1 MKTTLRRQWWVVTDL
16 DGTLM
21 DHRYDCAP
29 ALGTIRLLQRR
40 GIPIIPCTSKTA
52 EEVRR
57 FREQTGLRDPFI
69 VENGGA
75 IHGENADGSPW
86 QQTLGPSWQELR
98 PQLDGLAHDLGQPLQ
113 ALDDLS
119 DQDADRLLGLGGDAL
134 RQAQRRACSVPF
146 VPPPDGE
153 SRRRLQQLAQAR
165 QLAVVQGNRLGHLLG
180 ADVSKGRALAVL
192 KQRQGASEV
201 AVLALGDSPNDLP
214 LLHAGDRSIVV
225 PGVDGP
231 HPALQAGLEDGR
243 FQLAPAPHGHGWASA
258 VEHWLQ
264 GLQDGSPDDCA
275 AHRE

>member
-1 MKTTLRRQWWVVTDL
+1 MTTGLERQWWVVTDL

-21 DHRYDCAP
+21 DHRYDWAP
-29 ALGTIRLLQRR
+29 ALDTIRLLQRR
-40 GIPIIPCTSKTA
+40 GIPVIPCTSKTA

-86 QQTLGPSWQELR
+86 QQRLGPSWQELR
-98 PQLDGLAHDLGQPLQ
+98 PQLSVLARDLGQPLQ

-119 DQDADRLLGLGGDAL
+119 DQDADRLLGLGGEAL

-146 VPPPDGE
+146 VSPLDAE
-153 SRRRLQQLAQAR
+153 SRRRLQQLAKAR

-231 HPALQAGLEDGR
+231 HPDLQAGLADGR
-243 FQLAPAPHGHGWASA
+243 FKLAPAPHALGWSAA
-258 VEHWLQ
+258 VERWLP
-264 GLQDGSPDDCA
+264 GLLDDVDQVD
-275 AHRE
+275 

>member
-1 MKTTLRRQWWVVTDL
+1 MTTGLERQWWVVTDL

-21 DHRYDCAP
+21 DHRYDWAP
-29 ALGTIRLLQRR
+29 ALNTIRLLQRR
-40 GIPIIPCTSKTA
+40 GIPVIPCTSKTA

-75 IHGENADGSPW
+75 IHGENADGSLW
-86 QQTLGPSWQELR
+86 QQMLGPTWKELR
-98 PQLDGLAHDLGQPLQ
+98 PQLSQLSRDLGQPLQ

-119 DQDADRLLGLGGDAL
+119 DQEADRLLGLGGEAL

-146 VPPPDGE
+146 VSPVDSE
-153 SRRRLQQLAQAR
+153 SRRRLQQLAKAR
-165 QLAVVQGNRLGHLLG
+165 QLAIVQGNRLGHLLG

-214 LLHAGDRSIVV
+214 LLHAGDCSIVV
-225 PGVDGP
+225 PGVEGP
-231 HPALQAGLEDGR
+231 HPALQDGLHNGC
-243 FQLAPAPHGHGWASA
+243 FQLAPAPHALGWAAA
-258 VEHWLQ
+258 VQRWLP
-264 GLQDGSPDDCA
+264 GLLDDLDQVD
-275 AHRE
+275 

>member
-1 MKTTLRRQWWVVTDL
+1 MTTKLGRQWWVVTDL

-21 DHRYDCAP
+21 DHRYDWAP
-29 ALGTIRLLQRR
+29 ALETIRLLQCR
-40 GIPIIPCTSKTA
+40 GIPVIPCTSKTA
-52 EEVRR
+52 EEVCR
-57 FREQTGLRDPFI
+57 FREQSGLRDPFI

-98 PQLDGLAHDLGQPLQ
+98 PQLTVLARDLGQPLQ

-119 DQDADRLLGLGGDAL
+119 DQEADRLLGLSGEAL
-134 RQAQRRACSVPF
+134 QQAQRRACSVPF
-146 VPPPDGE
+146 VSPPDGE

-192 KQRQGASEV
+192 KQRQGASDV

-225 PGVDGP
+225 PGAKGP
-231 HPALQAGLEDGR
+231 HPALQDGLDNGQ
-243 FQLAPAPHGHGWASA
+243 FQLAPAPHALGWAAA
-258 VEHWLQ
+258 VQRWIP
-264 GLQDGSPDDCA
+264 GLLDGVDPLD
-275 AHRE
+275 